1 MSRNFAV
8 VLIDG
13 AEAQYLPTLQAHLRQ
28 GGTGWYFLAC
38 KIEPNN
44 AYLHMTLARD
54 GDSFGQRGIELQI
67 PHQMVRYILA
77 SEGISQLG
85 F

>member
-8 VLIDG
+8 VLFDG

-28 GGTGWYFLAC
+28 GDTGWYFLAH
-38 KIEPNN
+38 KIDPNGV
-44 AYLHMTLARD
+44 YLHMTLSRD
-54 GDSFGQRGIELQI
+54 GDGFGQRGIELQI

-77 SEGISQLG
+77 SESVNQLG